1 MYFLTVEDI
10 IKVSNAKLLQGDVKT
25 VCKNFSK
32 DTRIIEQGDVYIG
45 IKGEKFDGSNFWEQA
60 LEKFNSFT
68 TEMDN
73 ESFFAQLIHKEID
86 AENHTAEA
94 SMRQN
99 HKGWGSDFFTYITI
113 EPIYGDY

>member
-1 MYFLTVEDI
+1 MFEQL
-10 IKVSNAKLLQGDVKT
+10 
-25 VCKNFSK
+25 KNS
-32 DTRIIEQGDVYIG
+32 
-45 IKGEKFDGSNFWEQA
+45 KGENLYLFVKISTNSIEPYTRVCTWEQA

-86 AENHTAEA
+86 AETHTAEA

>member
-1 MYFLTVEDI
+1 MLKNSKGENLYLF
-10 IKVSNAKLLQGDVKT
+10 VKT
-25 VCKNFSK
+25 NTNNIKPYTKVC
-32 DTRIIEQGDVYIG
+32 T
-45 IKGEKFDGSNFWEQA
+45 WEQA
-60 LEKFNSFT
+60 LEKLNLFT
-68 TEMDN
+68 TEMDS

-86 AENHTAEA
+86 AENHIVEA